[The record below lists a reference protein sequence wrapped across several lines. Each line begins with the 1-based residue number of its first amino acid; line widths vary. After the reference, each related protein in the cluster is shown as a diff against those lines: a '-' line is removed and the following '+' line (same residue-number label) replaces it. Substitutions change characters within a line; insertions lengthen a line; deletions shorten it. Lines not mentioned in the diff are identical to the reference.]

1 MFTCVWMLAFLIH
14 ERSMC
19 EGPLP
24 CKHYLISVMQ
34 RGPWPPRCVP
44 SLWELKSTWLAG
56 TKSRPPLPPAPA
68 PAAPAHLPTKGATG
82 PKFPGNDINGAPPQL
97 LRMRQGAE
105 KPYGLWE
112 KNGKEVIKEM
122 PLHHL
127 LLFQEVLLLG
137 LGGQGGIE
145 VTGAKGWGWEETKDR
160 SERVAGVKTPSH
172 SLHTSTESPYQ
183 IDIPLHTNTQKIPTA
198 VSTSNLGGKQMKLC
212 SMRTKPKGEMIIKM

>member
-82 PKFPGNDINGAPPQL
+82 PKFPGNDINGAPPTPEDEAGGWKTVRVVGEKWQRSHKRDAPPPPPPL
-97 LRMRQGAE
+97 PRGPFVGFGGARR
-105 KPYGLWE
+105 
-112 KNGKEVIKEM
+112 
-122 PLHHL
+122 H
-127 LLFQEVLLLG
+127 
-137 LGGQGGIE
+137 
-145 VTGAKGWGWEETKDR
+145 WG
-160 SERVAGVKTPSH
+160 
-172 SLHTSTESPYQ
+172 
-183 IDIPLHTNTQKIPTA
+183 N
-198 VSTSNLGGKQMKLC
+198 GGKRMGVRRDKGQVGESCRGQNSKPLPPYINWK
-212 SMRTKPKGEMIIKM
+212 SLSNRYPIAHKHTKNTHCCVNQQLGRETNEVVQHEN